1 MFVLSSPEAKAQGKR
16 TEYEKVNRA
25 KNKKNRRL
33 KRRGDKGKS
42 NRQKVR
48 ATRFK
53 IRSRQGERAYQGDI
67 TGRRFS
73 TKRSDRPNWGAK
85 IAKPDPYA
93 GRKRSSE
100 GSRAKA
106 SRQTPRYSSRKR
118 EKAGSAA
125 GRAFNTQ
132 SVRTS
137 FTGKARY
144 RPGIGSG
151 RSASRPSER
160 KVKSSRISPRSA
172 SGAYNVRR
180 KKNPY
185 SAFRRKTPWER
196 AYQGDI
202 TGRKFRAKKSSINPI
217 LQRPGRIKY
226 TSASGRR
233 GDRAYNG
240 KMQGGHVS
248 ATRGRERAWRNDISG
263 HKLRN
268 SRSKRP
274 DFGGSQFQAYPTRK
288 RKGDRAFN
296 GKLKGGGFKSVSSR
310 KERAG
315 SALPQLKAPSLGAG
329 FRGKTKRGKVYKG
342 GGSVSGKRWNNGG
355 RAVQGRGPKS
365 QDTRIAG
372 FQGNVKGGRIL
383 KGGGSISD
391 RTRNNGGRA
400 VQGRGPR
407 RQDQRIARFQ
417 GNAKGGKVLKGGGSI
432 SGNLKNNN
440 GRPVQSR
447 EPRSQDRNTA
457 RFQGN
462 VKGGKVLKGG
472 GSISGQPRNNN
483 GRPVQ
488 SREPRS
494 QDRSTARFQGNI
506 KGGRPI
512 KGGGSVSGQLWNNKE
527 RPIKSRE
534 PVTQDRKSAAFQG
547 NIKYKKDQ
555 IKKNAEKSANFKGNI
570 KMFSYMNDDGPD
582 DAHKY
587 RGDMKR
593 GFKYKKNPNS
603 AEEALKVR
611 KPDKN
616 FFKTG
621 KYTGTIKD
629 KRQFKQNPSAADA
642 SLKNRPRGEGTA
654 KGMAFKGRFK
664 TNVTYKTRPHSA
676 EGALKGKG
684 PSKAAVK
691 ASDYQG
697 NIKMRSKRVGD
708 RHPDFK
714 YLSLH
719 SNGKKEKDKFF
730 SFKILW
736 SKLFKKEENQPDN
749 LKYNGK
755 KPRYDKREKDLWND

>member
-42 NRQKVR
+42 NRQKLR

-67 TGRRFS
+67 TGRKFN
-73 TKRSDRPNWGAK
+73 TKRSKRPNWGAK
-85 IAKPDPYA
+85 MARPNPYA

-106 SRQTPRYSSRKR
+106 FRQTPRYSSRKR

-160 KVKSSRISPRSA
+160 KVKRTRISPRSA

-185 SAFRRKTPWER
+185 SAFRKKTPWER

-233 GDRAYNG
+233 GDRAYDG

-248 ATRGRERAWRNDISG
+248 ATRARERAWKNDISG

-268 SRSKRP
+268 SRTKRP
-274 DFGGSQFQAYPTRK
+274 DFGGAQFQSYPTKK
-288 RKGDRAFN
+288 RRGDSAYK
-296 GKLKGGGFKSVSSR
+296 GKLKGGGYRSVSSR

-315 SALPQLKAPSLGAG
+315 NALPQLKAPSVGSG
-329 FRGKTKRGKVYKG
+329 FRGKTKRGKIYKG
-342 GGSVSGKRWNNGG
+342 GGSISGKRWNNGG

-391 RTRNNGGRA
+391 RSRNNNGRA
-400 VQGRGPR
+400 VQGRGPK

-417 GNAKGGKVLKGGGSI
+417 GNARGGKVMKGGGSI

-440 GRPVQSR
+440 GRPVR
-447 EPRSQDRNTA
+447 
-457 RFQGN
+457 
-462 VKGGKVLKGG
+462 
-472 GSISGQPRNNN
+472 
-483 GRPVQ
+483 

-506 KGGRPI
+506 KGGKPF

-534 PVTQDRKSAAFQG
+534 PVTQDRKSTAFQG
-547 NIKYKKDQ
+547 NLKYKKDQ
-555 IKKNAEKSANFKGNI
+555 IKKNAKKSANFKGNI
-570 KMFSYMNDDGPD
+570 KMYSYMNDDGPD